1 MASEPSPRAPLFDHL
16 RDLYENRIPFNR
28 ILGMEV
34 AALEPGAARVRFSLR
49 PELIGNPVHQTLH
62 GGVISAVLDA
72 TGGLTA
78 STGLLDRAAGGTLE
92 AFAAQAARVGTI
104 DLRVDYLRPGRG
116 VNFFASGT
124 VMRAG
129 RKVAVTRME
138 LHDEKQLLLA
148 VGTGTYL
155 VG

>member
-1 MASEPSPRAPLFDHL
+1 MDVSTL
-16 RDLYENRIPFNR
+16 DLEAMLKLVGEIHEGLPFNKL
-28 ILGMEV
+28 LGMKISYVNAEG
-34 AALEPGAARVRFSLR
+34 AGYTFPMQPALV
-49 PELIGNPVHQTLH
+49 GNFTRGILH

-78 STGLLDRAAGGTLE
+78 TASAVERMAGLSMEDI
-92 AFAAQAARVGTI
+92 AQRVARFGTI
-104 DLRVDYLRPGRG
+104 DMRIDYLRPGKGRQ
-116 VNFFASGT
+116 FTSSGT

-138 LHDEKQLLLA
+138 LKNDTESLIA
-148 VGTGTYL
+148 VGTAAYI